1 MMETFPPEKEVPMSI
16 RTTIHLDEDL
26 YTHLKR
32 RASSRKMSQF
42 INQAIAEKLNHLE
55 QANLESAMKAGY
67 LASHKDRAQFNKD
80 WEAVDGEG
88 WPE

>member
-1 MMETFPPEKEVPMSI
+1 MSV

-55 QANLESAMKAGY
+55 QADLKATMKAGY
-67 LASHKDRAQFNKD
+67 LAARKDRAQLNQG
-80 WEAVDGEG
+80 WAAVDGEG

>member
-1 MMETFPPEKEVPMSI
+1 MSV

-55 QANLESAMKAGY
+55 QTDLESAMRAGY
-67 LASHKDRAQFNKD
+67 LAVRKDRAQLNKD